1 MNYLFFISLLSAYF
15 PKCLTTP
22 LKILFLVNVFNF
34 PNLTAHF
41 SKCQTIL
48 CMSSWFDVVW
58 RQLNYVSSHILCTS
72 VTTSLLYSIN
82 KHRFLKKG
90 IYCHI
95 LKKAIIAVFL
105 SSCVF
110 HSCWTGWMCCRETPS
125 LLWSRNSLLTASSAP
140 TETWQLRIWPG
151 WEWLYGGTSSISVP
165 VNCRIHF

>member
-82 KHRFLKKG
+82 KHRFFFKRYLLSHIEKSYYCCVSVIMCIPQLLDGLDVLQRNTLTSLKQEF
-90 IYCHI
+90 
-95 LKKAIIAVFL
+95 IANSIVG
-105 SSCVF
+105 
-110 HSCWTGWMCCRETPS
+110 TY
-125 LLWSRNSLLTASSAP
+125 RNLTAQDF
-140 TETWQLRIWPG
+140 TRLGMTVWRHL
-151 WEWLYGGTSSISVP
+151 
-165 VNCRIHF
+165 